1 MKYMNILAG
10 AFGLMALAACT
21 NTDEVTVEQ
30 PNDGV
35 RTITVAYNQG
45 ANTRY
50 DITDLEG
57 SGTPSYAFQYAEG
70 FKVSWT
76 SGDKIDLIKDGV
88 TYTYETQESGDV
100 ATFTLVGDTAPT
112 TDGDY
117 KVAFPTGWGGNEGG
131 STSFLV
137 QDLEDFDVTKYLH
150 ATATAT
156 LSGGTFGDEV
166 INLKPVFSFIYIP
179 EDTEFLEL
187 KKYLKDDDTEYKEVY
202 GILSGENL
210 FGKIEDFE
218 GATADIDGINF
229 SNLGIGL
236 NDEQTKRVS
245 GNNYLIAVPV
255 FEGKPITGLTLYF
268 TNLFVYDDSN
278 EEYNEEDPIYC
289 EIRTSDGEND
299 LTISEGGKIY
309 RLSEDGEAL
318 FCDF

>member
-1 MKYMNILAG
+1 M
-10 AFGLMALAACT
+10 
-21 NTDEVTVEQ
+21 
-30 PNDGV
+30 
-35 RTITVAYNQG
+35 
-45 ANTRY
+45 
-50 DITDLEG
+50 
-57 SGTPSYAFQYAEG
+57 
-70 FKVSWT
+70 
-76 SGDKIDLIKDGV
+76 
-88 TYTYETQESGDV
+88 
-100 ATFTLVGDTAPT
+100 
-112 TDGDY
+112 
-117 KVAFPTGWGGNEGG
+117 
-131 STSFLV
+131 
-137 QDLEDFDVTKYLH
+137 
-150 ATATAT
+150 
-156 LSGGTFGDEV
+156 
-166 INLKPVFSFIYIP
+166 
-179 EDTEFLEL
+179 
-187 KKYLKDDDTEYKEVY
+187 KDDDSEYKEVY